1 MFLPQMLCEK
11 VLKNNLDKW
20 LLSLFFTYPSSIL
33 ICWQFPVVQW
43 GDKEILVEIKLAS
56 LFTHGRQPIVWF
68 AKKNKWNSLF
78 QMVIRDKLG
87 KGWEPIFTT
96 LFLYG
101 TLTFSHSGPSSFS
114 WPKMFLQKM
123 ACTLWASLSCCL
135 LMHLISYMYADSST
149 MFLRHQVPRGQTF
162 YLCHFLV

>member
-1 MFLPQMLCEK
+1 MVVE
-11 VLKNNLDKW
+11 
-20 LLSLFFTYPSSIL
+20 SIL
-33 ICWQFPVVQW
+33 HIAKLTPDLWTVSSSTVGGQRNSSGDQTSFLFYSWKATHSMICQ
-43 GDKEILVEIKLAS
+43 
-56 LFTHGRQPIVWF
+56 
-68 AKKNKWNSLF
+68 KKKINKWNSLF

-87 KGWEPIFTT
+87 KAREPIFTT

-123 ACTLWASLSCCL
+123 ACTHLASLSCCL
-135 LMHLISYMYADSST
+135 LIHLISYMCAHSST
-149 MFLRHQVPRGQTF
+149 MFLRHQVPRGQRF

>member
-1 MFLPQMLCEK
+1 MVVE
-11 VLKNNLDKW
+11 
-20 LLSLFFTYPSSIL
+20 SIL
-33 ICWQFPVVQW
+33 HIAKLNPDLLTVSSSTVGGQRNSSRDQTSFPFYSWKATHSMICQ
-43 GDKEILVEIKLAS
+43 
-56 LFTHGRQPIVWF
+56 
-68 AKKNKWNSLF
+68 KNKWNSLF